1 MDCSESRLR
10 SLVSDKEVEFDADI
24 AGPGVLAA
32 FLITS
37 LIAIATLVLAFLTLS
52 VPECLLN
59 SGDAVIAAGARRT
72 CRRLRA
78 KFPKTKRTKVVE
90 SRTERTH
97 AFMSFI
103 IAISDQILVSQAS
116 ILIAALIIHADIT
129 IYSTNIVIALGC
141 LASTI
146 HLGSFPF
153 YIDRIKE
160 HSSAKLIRVLAMV
173 TGSGMLV
180 FLLVVRLS
188 YTWDMKTHV
197 YFTCT
202 LLDYRISDEMGQT
215 NYIGFIMGAF
225 VPLAV
230 LYGKY
235 EIVELLYR
243 GQPVDNK
250 SSRPSSDSMGESP
263 VAQRARPESE
273 IQQPTD
279 NEGIEL
285 QTLARLED
293 QAIPENHQEHGDIE
307 LESQAIVFM
316 IQLISGSNMEMTT
329 ENEADY
335 QHKKS
340 VLFKPKVAKI
350 KLKELLA
357 EIKESKREQLLNRW
371 LKLKAFTILTSKTMS
386 TRKLRL
392 LVGLTSE
399 TWAFHQ
405 CRGSFAWWLCWLWS
419 GNVYGIV
426 TIFTSRAVTTGL
438 SGNPNKMGFGQVV
451 PLTLLALP
459 IFAAMESHAGKSTCY
474 SILGSYLT
482 IGADYKK
489 KLKSLEAAHVDQANL
504 EISVTTNTPS
514 HSRGHS
520 PVQRQNIRAERE
532 IASIQAVQ
540 EILNK
545 RSKDIGYPELYD
557 WLTGDDLT
565 NAPNLQ
571 MAVWVHVAV
580 MFIISTLLGFSMA
593 YGIAD
598 INLTLIVLLVGLAAR
613 RITGLLLV
621 EKNLRSFPT
630 IIAHLGCADP
640 FPNRPYGSHGER
652 MAIGQ
657 ATGEVGENVERE
669 DGQEEVWTVL
679 FDL

>member
-1 MDCSESRLR
+1 
-10 SLVSDKEVEFDADI
+10 
-24 AGPGVLAA
+24 
-32 FLITS
+32 
-37 LIAIATLVLAFLTLS
+37 
-52 VPECLLN
+52 
-59 SGDAVIAAGARRT
+59 
-72 CRRLRA
+72 
-78 KFPKTKRTKVVE
+78 
-90 SRTERTH
+90 
-97 AFMSFI
+97 
-103 IAISDQILVSQAS
+103 
-116 ILIAALIIHADIT
+116 
-129 IYSTNIVIALGC
+129 
-141 LASTI
+141 
-146 HLGSFPF
+146 
-153 YIDRIKE
+153 
-160 HSSAKLIRVLAMV
+160 
-173 TGSGMLV
+173 
-180 FLLVVRLS
+180 
-188 YTWDMKTHV
+188 
-197 YFTCT
+197 
-202 LLDYRISDEMGQT
+202 
-215 NYIGFIMGAF
+215 
-225 VPLAV
+225 
-230 LYGKY
+230 
-235 EIVELLYR
+235 
-243 GQPVDNK
+243 
-250 SSRPSSDSMGESP
+250 
-263 VAQRARPESE
+263 
-273 IQQPTD
+273 
-279 NEGIEL
+279 
-285 QTLARLED
+285 
-293 QAIPENHQEHGDIE
+293 
-307 LESQAIVFM
+307 
-316 IQLISGSNMEMTT
+316 
-329 ENEADY
+329 
-335 QHKKS
+335 
-340 VLFKPKVAKI
+340 
-350 KLKELLA
+350 
-357 EIKESKREQLLNRW
+357 
-371 LKLKAFTILTSKTMS
+371 
-386 TRKLRL
+386 
-392 LVGLTSE
+392 
-399 TWAFHQ
+399 
-405 CRGSFAWWLCWLWS
+405 
-419 GNVYGIV
+419 
-426 TIFTSRAVTTGL
+426 
-438 SGNPNKMGFGQVV
+438 MGFGQVV